1 MKKLTLKSAF
11 FFFHFYF
18 HSLVGEKT
26 IQVTHGCNCENTTVL
41 AVASADG
48 KVMDPLII
56 FKGKNLQSSWLGKN
70 TLKDTYFAVKRSGLI
85 TPAIFHDWFDK
96 FVKKAKTRPLL
107 LVFDSHMT
115 HLSLVTV
122 QLEKSEKI
130 SLVKLPAHCTDVMQP
145 LDVSCFSPLKS
156 KYKQLLTEFV
166 HRTGGRQQLSK
177 AAFCNLISPSGI
189 KV

>member
-1 MKKLTLKSAF
+1 MKKLTLKSA

-70 TLKDTYFAVKRSGLI
+70 TLKDTYFAVKGSGLI

-145 LDVSCFSPLKS
+145 LDVSCFSPLKN
-156 KYKQLLTEFV
+156 KYEQLLTEFV
-166 HRTGGRQQLSK
+166 ITLEGDNNSARLHFAT
-177 AAFCNLISPSGI
+177 
-189 KV
+189 